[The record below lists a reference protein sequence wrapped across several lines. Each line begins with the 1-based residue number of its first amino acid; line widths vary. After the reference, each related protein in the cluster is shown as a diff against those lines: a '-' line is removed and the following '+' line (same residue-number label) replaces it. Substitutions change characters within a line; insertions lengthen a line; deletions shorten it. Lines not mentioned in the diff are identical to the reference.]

1 MFRPL
6 CVCGIIAKTRLDL
19 SQMRTHVVIL
29 MHVRE
34 VPLPTSTARLMVR
47 ALQNSEIRLRGVPDQ
62 PLKTEGLVVSERQ
75 SLLLYPS
82 DEALE
87 LNAETLSRFDRPIT
101 LIVPDG
107 SWRQARKVAVREP
120 SLHGLPQVKLPAG
133 PPSRYRLRKE
143 PNEQS
148 VSTFE
153 AIARA
158 LGIIEGAAVQT
169 QLEDLFDMRVERTLW
184 SRGMLKEE
192 ECRFGIP
199 QAAYDAFRVAGC
211 RGGENAKRL
220 LAERRAQLTP

>member
-1 MFRPL
+1 MS
-6 CVCGIIAKTRLDL
+6 TRVL
-19 SQMRTHVVIL
+19 ML

-34 VPLPTSTARLMVR
+34 VTLPTNTARLAVR
-47 ALQNSEIRLRGVPDQ
+47 ALPDSEIRLRGGLDQ
-62 PLKTEGLVVSERQ
+62 RLNTDGFALPERQ

-82 DEALE
+82 DEAQE
-87 LNAETLSRFDRPIT
+87 LNAETLARFNGKPIT

-120 SLHGLPQVKLPAG
+120 SLHGIPQVKLPAG

-158 LGIIEGAAVQT
+158 LGVIEGAYAQRL
-169 QLEDLFDMRVERTLW
+169 LEDLFDMRVERTLW
-184 SRGMLKEE
+184 SRGMIKEE

-199 QAAYDAFRVAGC
+199 PEAYDAFYAAGC
-211 RGGENAKRL
+211 KGGEKAKRL
-220 LAERRAQLTP
+220 LEEKRAQLTI